1 MTSLRRGLRAAVV
14 CSTLA
19 CIAPRSS
26 EAAGAGACCLAGN
39 PGSCQT
45 RTEPACAAE
54 SGRFLGA
61 STTCGVDLCP
71 FVDPLP
77 LLPVAQPTLGAAG
90 GAASYDMAV
99 TEVHRQLHRDL
110 PPTTLWAYNGS
121 YPGPTIEARSG
132 EPVEVTWINDLR
144 DASGAPLTEH
154 VLPVD
159 RCLHGTHDATN
170 TARVVTH
177 LHGGHVPA
185 ASDGYPENTLQSG
198 ERAVYP
204 YPNQQLPATLWYHD
218 HALGLTRLNVYMGL
232 AGFYLLRDDV
242 EEALGLP
249 QGAYEIPLLVQDRSF
264 RGDGELDYPTSWL
277 PHFFGDRVL
286 VNGKV
291 WPYLDVARGKYRF
304 RILNGANA
312 RTFRLALSNGAPF
325 VQIGTDGGLLPAPV
339 PVTQV
344 TLAPA
349 ERADVVIDFAAYP
362 AGTVLRW
369 VNDAP
374 APFPGK
380 PGVGVVP
387 DVLEF
392 RVQAAPGHIAPLP
405 AALRP
410 LAVLDPAQ
418 AVRTRTFELQQF
430 YDSCAGS
437 MWSINGLDWDQITEW
452 PVLGT
457 SEIWSFLNLSGMAH
471 PMHIHLVMFQVL
483 DRQRFEIVD
492 DKVVPLGERVPP
504 PAAEAGWKD
513 TVNVQPYD
521 ITRVIARF
529 TDYAGRFPY
538 HCHVLEHEDH
548 DMMRQFQTVA
558 SAADACIGDDRTLCI
573 DDHAGDHRFRIEARY
588 ETAQAGGWSG
598 HAHAVPLADKGVTNG
613 GLFWFF
619 SPTNP
624 ELLVKVLDGCAIN
637 GHYWVYAS
645 AATNVGLRV
654 TVTDTVTGREFA
666 RTSPDLTAAPPFQ
679 STDALPCGSP

>member
-1 MTSLRRGLRAAVV
+1 MISSRRRLRAAVV
-14 CSTLA
+14 CGALA
-19 CIAPRSS
+19 WCAPDSNR
-26 EAAGAGACCLAGN
+26 AAYAGACCLAGE
-39 PGSCQT
+39 PGSCQA
-45 RTEPACAAE
+45 RTEDECAAQ

-71 FVDPLP
+71 FVDALP
-77 LLPVAQPTLGAAG
+77 LLPVAQPTLGTPG
-90 GAASYDMAV
+90 GAASYDMAAV
-99 TEVHRQLHRDL
+99 EVRRQLHRDL
-110 PPTTLWAYNGS
+110 PPTTLWTYNGN
-121 YPGPTIEARSG
+121 YPGATIEARTG
-132 EPVEVTWINDLR
+132 QPVEVTWINDLR
-144 DASGAPLTEH
+144 DADGAPRSEH
-154 VLPVD
+154 ILPAD
-159 RCLHGTHDATN
+159 RCLHGTHEAGN
-170 TARVVTH
+170 TARIVTH

-185 ASDGYPENTLQSG
+185 ASDGYPEDTLLPGQ
-198 ERAVYP
+198 RAVYP

-242 EEALGLP
+242 EEGLGLP
-249 QGAYEIPLLVQDRSF
+249 AGAYEIPLLIQDRSF

-277 PHFFGDRVL
+277 PHFFGDRIL

-291 WPYLDVARGKYRF
+291 WPYLEVARSKYRF

-312 RTFRLALSNGAPF
+312 RTLRLALSNGATF
-325 VQIGTDGGLLPAPV
+325 RQIGTDGGLLPAPV
-339 PVTQV
+339 PVSQV
-344 TLAPA
+344 ILAPA
-349 ERADVVIDFAAYP
+349 ERADVVIDFADYP
-362 AGTVLRW
+362 AGTVLRL

-374 APFPGK
+374 APFPGR

-392 RVQAAPGHIAPLP
+392 RVQPQPGHTAPLP
-405 AALRP
+405 STLRP
-410 LAVLDPAQ
+410 LAVLNPQA

-430 YDSCAGS
+430 YDPCAGS
-437 MWSINGLDWDQITEW
+437 VWMINGLEWDQITEW

-457 SEIWSFLNLSGMAH
+457 SEIWSFLNFSGMAH

-483 DRQRFEIVD
+483 DRQRFEVVD
-492 DKVVPLGERVPP
+492 GKIVPLGERLPP
-504 PAAEAGWKD
+504 PPAEAGWKD
-513 TVNVQPYD
+513 TVNVAPYE
-521 ITRVIARF
+521 ITRVISRF

-558 SAADACIGDDRTLCI
+558 SGPDACLGDGDTLCI
-573 DDHAGDHRFRIEARY
+573 DDHAGDHRFKIQARY

-598 HAHAVPLADKGVTNG
+598 KAHAVPLAEKGVTNG

-645 AATNVGLRV
+645 AATNVGLNV
-654 TVTDTVTGREFA
+654 TVTDTVTGRQFV
-666 RTSPDLTAAPPFQ
+666 RTNSDLTAAPPFQ
-679 STDALPCGSP
+679 STDALPCE